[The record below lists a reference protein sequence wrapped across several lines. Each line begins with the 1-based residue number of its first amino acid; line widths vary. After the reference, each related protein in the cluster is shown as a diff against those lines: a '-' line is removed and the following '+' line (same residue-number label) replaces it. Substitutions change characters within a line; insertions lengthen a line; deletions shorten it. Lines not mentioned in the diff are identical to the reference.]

1 MSMSAL
7 VQVAAITDA
16 LAQWAAIISALVQE
30 AAITHSY
37 LAHRKSSIVSGMLEV
52 YVNHRVRYMLHVVA
66 PIKALCS
73 ERYDDWQ
80 GKFGPLGLKCCELT
94 GDSQLDDYF
103 ELQNANIVM
112 TTPVRQ
118 SVEKRQMKF

>member
-1 MSMSAL
+1 MILSKSFNG
-7 VQVAAITDA
+7 VSS
-16 LAQWAAIISALVQE
+16 IISRCV
-30 AAITHSY
+30 IIKTTF
-37 LAHRKSSIVSGMLEV
+37 AHCI
-52 YVNHRVRYMLHVVA
+52 VA

-73 ERYDDWQ
+73 ERFDDWQ

-112 TTPVRQ
+112 TTPVRSYTCNQ
-118 SVEKRQMKF
+118 IFGYLSIG

>member
-1 MSMSAL
+1 MFLQSF
-7 VQVAAITDA
+7 IHNHH
-16 LAQWAAIISALVQE
+16 I
-30 AAITHSY
+30 
-37 LAHRKSSIVSGMLEV
+37 
-52 YVNHRVRYMLHVVA
+52 YVKYYAVA

-112 TTPVRQ
+112 TTPVRPYYSQ
-118 SVEKRQMKF
+118 ILLLIEHNVVQG

>member
-1 MSMSAL
+1 ML
-7 VQVAAITDA
+7 H
-16 LAQWAAIISALVQE
+16 
-30 AAITHSY
+30 THC
-37 LAHRKSSIVSGMLEV
+37 I
-52 YVNHRVRYMLHVVA
+52 HVVA

-112 TTPVRQ
+112 TTPVHVTVSFLLSNYKININCYNPELFNQ
-118 SVEKRQMKF
+118 KNCDEFVGVAFKSKHCVEIMC

>member
-1 MSMSAL
+1 MCLRSVFL
-7 VQVAAITDA
+7 
-16 LAQWAAIISALVQE
+16 
-30 AAITHSY
+30 HSY
-37 LAHRKSSIVSGMLEV
+37 VHHLSCVHYHIFTLDT
-52 YVNHRVRYMLHVVA
+52 VA

-112 TTPVRQ
+112 TTPVRA
-118 SVEKRQMKF
+118 SVNLH